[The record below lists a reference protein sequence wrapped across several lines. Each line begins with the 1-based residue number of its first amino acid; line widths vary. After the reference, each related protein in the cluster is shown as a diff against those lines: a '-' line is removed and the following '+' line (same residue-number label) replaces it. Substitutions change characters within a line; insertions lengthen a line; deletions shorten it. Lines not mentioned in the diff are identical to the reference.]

1 MGTGKGWAASEWV
14 SAGAEPV
21 VTITS
26 DRNNGF
32 NTSNYNLGRD
42 FKFTISVGDDYSI
55 TGYKISTTGGWGT
68 TVVTEND
75 QSEVFSGAAEM
86 TVADLSTNSTW
97 FTTADANL
105 NGPVIDVYLVDALPT
120 GILQTTS
127 TRQTTSLFTPSTG
140 FASQASP
147 STESIS

>member
-1 MGTGKGWAASEWV
+1 MG
-14 SAGAEPV
+14 
-21 VTITS
+21 
-26 DRNNGF
+26 R
-32 NTSNYNLGRD
+32 
-42 FKFTISVGDDYSI
+42 ISVGDDYSI
-55 TGYKISTTGGWGT
+55 TGYKISTTNGWGT

-120 GILQTTS
+120 GILQTSINATNNVSIYSLDGRRLTS
-127 TRQTTSLFTPSTG
+127 QPKHGVYILGSKKLVK
-140 FASQASP
+140 
-147 STESIS
+147 